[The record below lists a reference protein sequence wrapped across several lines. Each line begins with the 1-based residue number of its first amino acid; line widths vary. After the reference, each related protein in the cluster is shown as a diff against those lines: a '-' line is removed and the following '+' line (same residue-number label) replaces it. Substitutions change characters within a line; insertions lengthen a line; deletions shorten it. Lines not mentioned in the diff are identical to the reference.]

1 VALLLR
7 VSPEE
12 RRERETIEIQREF
25 LQNYRRPYGLGV
37 TRVYDDGATGTIP
50 PHEGPEGGRPSRAP
64 RREGSPRC
72 AAGREGPLARTHLA
86 ARHGAIRE
94 AARRGAAGHPFVEL
108 APLPCPCDLASC
120 LRSAPGALGGASVP
134 RAEVVFELAE
144 TGEAGEAGVACLRGL
159 GGSPPQRRVPGRPG
173 RRGLRP
179 PVPKSDPP
187 AAPRLHRARFG
198 TDKRGRKGAL
208 QGRGRAED
216 RRTRPRPRHKHH
228 RGGGRNDRG
237 DGPSPGPRRGLRP
250 GPVRHEAGRSPANGG
265 PALVGPRDEASG
277 TKLDHL
283 RLPTTTAASAGARS
297 NDARLSAASQRHDH
311 NLAWSPEARD
321 PIAVLDRRRTVSAQP
336 PATPMATLLQ
346 YGLPDHRNES

>member
-108 APLPCPCDLASC
+108 APLPCPCDPASC

-144 TGEAGEAGVACLRGL
+144 TGEAGEAGVACPPGPWRITAAAEGS
-159 GGSPPQRRVPGRPG
+159 GSPRTARAPATRPQIR
-173 RRGLRP
+173 
-179 PVPKSDPP
+179 S
-187 AAPRLHRARFG
+187 
-198 TDKRGRKGAL
+198 T
-208 QGRGRAED
+208 GRA
-216 RRTRPRPRHKHH
+216 PASSSSV
-228 RGGGRNDRG
+228 RN
-237 DGPSPGPRRGLRP
+237 
-250 GPVRHEAGRSPANGG
+250 
-265 PALVGPRDEASG
+265 
-277 TKLDHL
+277 
-283 RLPTTTAASAGARS
+283 
-297 NDARLSAASQRHDH
+297 
-311 NLAWSPEARD
+311 
-321 PIAVLDRRRTVSAQP
+321 
-336 PATPMATLLQ
+336 
-346 YGLPDHRNES
+346 